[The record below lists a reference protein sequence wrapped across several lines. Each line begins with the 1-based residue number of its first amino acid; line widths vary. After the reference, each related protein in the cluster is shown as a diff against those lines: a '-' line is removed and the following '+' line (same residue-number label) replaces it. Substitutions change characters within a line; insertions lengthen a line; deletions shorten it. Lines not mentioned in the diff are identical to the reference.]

1 MDVGVLSGNL
11 AWTEGEEV
19 IVLLRLRIALP
30 DRPGSLGQVTRALG
44 SAGADITQVT
54 VLDRGDGRAL
64 DDFTVYWPDA
74 APRDELLRSLETMDG
89 VAVEGV
95 WTTREA
101 PGTYPE
107 LEILKFLTTAGDR
120 ALATLID
127 SMPVLFSADWA
138 AAATEKSPRSIV
150 YSSWRAP
157 AEVPFP
163 DETPGRPAAVTL
175 PSGVHMI
182 VAPLPP
188 LALGLTLAR
197 AEGPAFHRSEVHRLT
212 RILEIFL
219 MLPAVERGAGRVFRK
234 ATAKPL

>member
-1 MDVGVLSGNL
+1 M
-11 AWTEGEEV
+11 
-19 IVLLRLRIALP
+19 LLRLRIALP
-30 DRPGSLGQVTRALG
+30 DRPGSLSQVTGALG

-74 APRDELLRSLETMDG
+74 SPREDLVRALEDVEG
-89 VAVEGV
+89 VRVEGV
-95 WTTREA
+95 WGTREA

-120 ALATLID
+120 ALGTLID

-138 AAATEKSPRSIV
+138 AAAIDKEPRVTV
-150 YSSWRAP
+150 YASWRAP
-157 AEVPFP
+157 EDIPFP
-163 DETPGRPAAVTL
+163 EETPSRPAAVTL
-175 PSGVHMI
+175 PSGLHVI

-188 LALGLTLAR
+188 LALALMLAR
-197 AEGPAFHRSEVHRLT
+197 AEGPAFHRNEVHRLT

-219 MLPAVERGAGRVFRK
+219 TLPAIERGADRAFRR
-234 ATAKPL
+234 ATARPF

>member
-1 MDVGVLSGNL
+1 M
-11 AWTEGEEV
+11 
-19 IVLLRLRIALP
+19 LLRLRIALP

-44 SAGADITQVT
+44 AAGADITQVI
-54 VLDRGDGRAL
+54 VLDRGEGRAV
-64 DDFTVYWPDA
+64 DDFTVYWPDT
-74 APRDELLRSLETMDG
+74 APRDTLVQALEAVDE
-89 VAVEGV
+89 VKVEGV
-95 WTTREA
+95 WVTREA

-138 AAATEKSPRSIV
+138 AAATERLPRDIV

-163 DETPGRPAAVTL
+163 DDTPARPTASTL
-175 PSGVHMI
+175 PSGLHLI
-182 VAPLPP
+182 TAPLPP
-188 LALGLTLAR
+188 LALSLVLAR
-197 AEGPAFHRSEVHRLT
+197 AEGPDFHRIEVHRLT

-219 MLPAVERGAGRVFRK
+219 TLPAIERGAARAFRNPP
-234 ATAKPL
+234 AKHT